1 MLDFEFE
8 QIKNN
13 FLLFGQKTYRS
24 HSMAKRIP
32 AASVGAPIDERT
44 VTTRT
49 ILELGM
55 LGTARDAANVSNL
68 KQK

>member
-1 MLDFEFE
+1 
-8 QIKNN
+8 
-13 FLLFGQKTYRS
+13 
-24 HSMAKRIP
+24 MAKRIP

-55 LGTARDAANVSNL
+55 LGTARDAANVSKL
-68 KQK
+68 KRKKGKCIGSS